1 MTGFTVYQPYLISI
15 GGLSNSQASMLISI
29 RSLFTLVAMFMVNKI
44 LRKTDIRIG
53 ATCSVFAIVISFVLY
68 GVGTGFPI
76 YCLAAA
82 IAGFAYGVGGMVA
95 ATIMINRWFVDSQ
108 GLALG
113 ICAAGSG
120 ISTVVA
126 TPVITV
132 AIEQFS
138 MQTALLAE
146 AAAVM
151 ILTAVV
157 FFLLRNRPKGE
168 EDKHFGG
175 SNPTAKIEGSQYQ
188 VSKASSYIVC
198 VSMLLMGFTYASS
211 SHISVLYK
219 NQGFSTEKVAL
230 LVSVMGIA
238 LVLGKCGYGWVSDK
252 FGSVVSGNL
261 FFGSFFMGV
270 MLCCISGL
278 QNIVIAIVS
287 VALLGAGS
295 SILSVGISVIA
306 KAVAVPR
313 HFTPLVQKFQIIYM
327 IGSLIFGVVPGILAD
342 MTGSYVPAYI
352 LLAILV
358 GISGVMVQGV
368 LWRQEYG

>member
-15 GGLSNSQASMLISI
+15 GGLSNSQASMLISV
-29 RSLFTLVAMFMVNKI
+29 RSLFTLAAMFMVNKI

-53 ATCSVFAIVISFVLY
+53 ATCSVFAIVLSFVLY
-68 GVGTGFPI
+68 GVGTGFPV

-132 AIEQFS
+132 AIERFS
-138 MQTALLAE
+138 MRTALLAE
-146 AAAVM
+146 AVAVT
-151 ILTAVV
+151 ILTVVV
-157 FFLLRNRPKGE
+157 FLLLRNRPKGE

-175 SNPTAKIEGSQYQ
+175 NNPTAKIEGPQYQ

-198 VSMLLMGFTYASS
+198 ISMLLMGFTYASS

-252 FGSVVSGNL
+252 FGSIVSGNL
-261 FFGSFFMGV
+261 FFGSFFVGV
-270 MLCCISGL
+270 ALCCISGL
-278 QNIVIAIVS
+278 HNTAIAVVS

-327 IGSLIFGVVPGILAD
+327 IGSLTFGVVPGILAD
-342 MTGSYVPAYI
+342 VTGSYVPAYV

-358 GISGVMVQGV
+358 GISGLMVQGV
-368 LWRQEYG
+368 LWRQEYR